1 MKHAAVLLAA
11 ILVAA
16 LTTIGISA
24 VDPPSAKAAGG
35 GYVKKKCGGG
45 KIFLKAKEKKT
56 FIRHN
61 EIRRDHNLP
70 TFCVHPDLQRAAR
83 AHSKSMIRHDY
94 FSHNSR
100 NGDSF
105 EQRLRKFGYNTRRH
119 YPVGENIHGGGGSYG
134 TPRGAMRSWMNS
146 SGHRANILNRAHR
159 QIGIGTAGG
168 RYHSYR
174 GWTMYTADFGGR

>member
-1 MKHAAVLLAA
+1 MKHAAVMLAA
-11 ILVAA
+11 ILLAA
-16 LTTIGISA
+16 LAAIGISA

-35 GYVKKKCGGG
+35 GYVKKCGGG
-45 KIFLKAKEKKT
+45 RIFLKAKEKKT

-70 TFCVHPDLQRAAR
+70 TLCVHPDLQRAAR

-119 YPVGENIHGGGGSYG
+119 YPVGENIYGGGDSYG
-134 TPRGAMRSWMNS
+134 KPASAIRSWMNS
-146 SGHRANILNRAHR
+146 SGHRTNILKRAHR
-159 QIGIGTAGG
+159 QIGIGTASG
-168 RYHSYR
+168 RYHSYN

>member
-61 EIRRDHNLP
+61 NIRRDHNLP

-100 NGDSF
+100 NGNSF

-134 TPRGAMRSWMNS
+134 TPSGAMRSWMNS
-146 SGHRANILNRAHR
+146 SGHRANILNRR
-159 QIGIGTAGG
+159 FREVGIGAVRGTFKGNRG
-168 RYHSYR
+168 RM
-174 GWTMYTADFGGR
+174 WTVDFGNR

>member
-1 MKHAAVLLAA
+1 MKHAAILLAA
-11 ILVAA
+11 ILLAA
-16 LTTIGISA
+16 VTAIGVSA
-24 VDPPSAKAAGG
+24 MDPQSAKAAGG
-35 GYVKKKCGGG
+35 GYVKKCGEGR
-45 KIFLKAKEKKT
+45 IFLKAKEKNT
-56 FIRHN
+56 FLRHN
-61 EIRRDHNLP
+61 EIRRNHNLP
-70 TFCVHPDLQRAAR
+70 TFCVHPNLQRAAR

-105 EQRLRKFGYNTRRH
+105 EQRLRKFGYNTRLH

-159 QIGIGTAGG
+159 QIGIGTATGK
-168 RYHSYR
+168 YYSYTR
-174 GWTMYTADFGGR
+174 WTMYTADFGGR